1 MLPRLAVPTFQRC
14 DSISRKTLRYLS
26 DHAYPA
32 SLIYLF
38 VASEDERVRYEE
50 AVPEHL
56 YGHIVIGLPG
66 LKEQR
71 NFVTGYFDEGEI
83 IIEMDDDV
91 ESIYCMTGGFVGLV
105 DHGTKMIN
113 TGNGGLFGCMANDD
127 KRVMTLTT
135 TTHLA
140 FVIGTFSMRRNHK
153 DIKLSLVQKHDYERS
168 ILYFLRYGT
177 VYRYKGAGVKTRYL
191 KNAGG
196 LQDGNRHATMEQCVS
211 YLCDTY
217 PLLVKRRE
225 KNGLPDLLLNWRAK
239 VGPKYNMV

>member
-1 MLPRLAVPTFQRC
+1 MLPRLAIPTYQRC

-38 VASEDERVRYEE
+38 VASEEERVRYEE
-50 AVPEHL
+50 NVPEHL
-56 YGHIVIGLPG
+56 YGQIVIGLPG

-71 NFVTGYFDEGEI
+71 NFIVDYFDEGEI

-91 ESIYCMTGGFVGLV
+91 ENIHCLTGGFVGLV
-105 DHGTKMIN
+105 DHGVKMIN
-113 TGNGGLFGCMANDD
+113 TGNGGLFGCMPTDD

-140 FVIGTFSMRRNHK
+140 FVIGTFSMRRNHR
-153 DIKLSLVQKHDYERS
+153 DIKLSLVQKHDYERC

-177 VYRYKGAGVKTRYL
+177 VYRYKGSGVKTRYL

-217 PLLVKRRE
+217 PLLIQRRE

-239 VGPKYNMV
+239 VGPRYNMV